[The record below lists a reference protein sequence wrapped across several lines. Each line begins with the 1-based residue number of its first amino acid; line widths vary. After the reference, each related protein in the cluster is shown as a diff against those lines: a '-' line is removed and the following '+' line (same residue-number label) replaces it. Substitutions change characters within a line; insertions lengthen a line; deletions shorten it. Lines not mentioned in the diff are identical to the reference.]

1 MYIYLQDLQL
11 KNDRLQQQS
20 NQVFVQCVQDIEDQS
35 IKSHHHLH
43 KIIINTLLH
52 QQDYKGELSTI
63 IMKIL
68 KTIYTLYY

>member
-11 KNDRLQQQS
+11 KKLQQQS

-35 IKSHHHLH
+35 TKSHHHLH

-52 QQDYKGELSTI
+52 QQDYKGDLSTI
-63 IMKIL
+63 I
-68 KTIYTLYY
+68 